1 MYYQNLFNQNQI
13 SFKSTAKMNNR
24 IIYILLIATLISFVS
39 GCEKDDADEW
49 YVHYVAIP
57 TDKADMNKEHDSIV
71 TLPWGYDEKFL
82 FKGTYDQIYGPFQ
95 KGTRIWFLVDTPHL
109 DTYDVQLW
117 ISHERKDFQLACA
130 GKNQIDLV
138 LP

>member
-1 MYYQNLFNQNQI
+1 MKKYLILFI
-13 SFKSTAKMNNR
+13 P
-24 IIYILLIATLISFVS
+24 LLLTLS
-39 GCEKDDADEW
+39 CTKEKNYPDDEW
-49 YVHYVAIP
+49 YVHFVAIP
-57 TDKADMNKEHDSIV
+57 TEKANVNKEHDAIV
-71 TLPWGYDEKFL
+71 TLPWGHDEKFL
-82 FKGTYDQIYGPFQ
+82 FRATYDQIYGPFK

-130 GKNQIDLV
+130 GKNQIDMI

>member
-1 MYYQNLFNQNQI
+1 MKFPFDSLLVNLG
-13 SFKSTAKMNNR
+13 
-24 IIYILLIATLISFVS
+24 YIATEASTNVAQLDPTVMANRETNPSMQ
-39 GCEKDDADEW
+39 
-49 YVHYVAIP
+49 VAIL
-57 TDKADMNKEHDSIV
+57 TDKADLNKEHDAIV
-71 TLPWGYDEKFL
+71 TLPWKKDEKFL
-82 FKGTYDQIYGPFQ
+82 FRVTYDQIYGPFK

-130 GKNQIDLV
+130 GKNQIDMI

>member
-1 MYYQNLFNQNQI
+1 M
-13 SFKSTAKMNNR
+13 KNR

-39 GCEKDDADEW
+39 SCEKDDTDEW

-57 TDKADMNKEHDSIV
+57 TDKADLNKEHDAIV
-71 TLPWGYDEKFL
+71 TLPWKKDEKFL
-82 FKGTYDQIYGPFQ
+82 FRVTYDQIYGPFK

-130 GKNQIDLV
+130 GKNQIDKI